1 MGWGW
6 RGAWSRVGLGDGVG
20 RGVGMGWG
28 WRGAWSRD
36 GLRMAWGRSG
46 DVQWEWSVD
55 DDCGWSRA

>member
-6 RGAWSRVGLGDGVG
+6 SGAWSRDGLGMG

-36 GLRMAWGRSG
+36 GLGVAWG
-46 DVQWEWSVD
+46 VE
-55 DDCGWSRA
+55 